1 MKSDVKMRSAED
13 LLQELTTL
21 DESHRIEAKRCTKVD
36 RSIMETVSAFAN
48 EPGLG
53 GGYLLLG
60 VVRDPDDMFG
70 TAYQVVGIENPDKIQ
85 SDVASQCA
93 TTFNR
98 PVRPIISVE
107 AVQGK
112 AVIVV
117 YVPESA
123 ATDKPIYI
131 TNLGLPRGAFR
142 RVGPTDQQS
151 SEDDLIALYMG
162 HQVETYDSSLLPD
175 TDITDIDP
183 DALNEYRRLRAKV
196 NSAAEELSWSDED
209 LLRSLGAVVKRGV
222 EIRPTVAGI
231 LLFGTSMA
239 LRRCFPMMRI
249 DYIRV
254 PGRQWVEDPEHRFD
268 QIEIRAPL
276 LLAIRRAE
284 NAVRDELTQSFSLP
298 EGALAREDEPALPLR
313 VIREAIVNSVMHR
326 SYRIHGA
333 TQIIRYANRIE
344 IRNPGHSIKT
354 EEQLG
359 EPGSQTRNPK
369 IAAVLHDLNIAET
382 KGSGIRA
389 MRELMIQHNLL
400 PPTFESTRQPD
411 QFVATF
417 LFHHFLGTEDIAW
430 LRAIT
435 PETLTDEESRALIF
449 VREVGA
455 IDNAAYRS
463 INRTDTLN
471 ASTHLRRL
479 RDLELLTMKGSGSQ
493 TYYVPGRPFASTAAS
508 VHMTQMQ
515 LSEDNLDGMEAE
527 TGQNRQPDTQTHQA
541 SVQTHQV
548 TAQTHQVSEQT
559 YQHDQ
564 HTHQAIPAL
573 PQGIIDRLPTEGT
586 RPRRSLISQLI
597 RDICT
602 VQPMS
607 ARDLASLLRRQ
618 DHKHLVKE
626 FLTPMVAE
634 GLLAYTIPK
643 MEKHP
648 DQKYTIP
655 SSIVER
661 NSEIED

>member
-1 MKSDVKMRSAED
+1 MRSAED

-21 DESHRIEAKRCTKVD
+21 DESHRVEAKRCTKVD

-112 AVIVV
+112 AVVVV

-131 TNLGLPRGAFR
+131 SNLGLPRGAFR

-175 TDITDIDP
+175 TDLTDIDP

-209 LLRSLGAVVKRGV
+209 LLRSLGAVVKRGI
-222 EIRPTVAGI
+222 EFRPTVAGI

-254 PGRQWVEDPEHRFD
+254 PGRQWVEDPDHRFD

-417 LFHHFLGTEDIAW
+417 LFHHFLGAEDIAW

-493 TYYVPGRPFASTAAS
+493 TYYIPGKPFASAAAS

-515 LSEDNLDGMEAE
+515 LSAGNLGGMDAE
-527 TGQNRQPDTQTHQA
+527 TDQTRQLNAQTHQA
-541 SVQTHQV
+541 S
-548 TAQTHQVSEQT
+548 AQTH
-559 YQHDQ
+559 QHDQ
-564 HTHQAIPAL
+564 HTYQATPTL

-655 SSIVER
+655 SSIVDR
-661 NSEIED
+661 TSETED